1 MTSRSERT
9 AVLQFLGG
17 TGTVTGSR
25 FLIETGHARVLVDCG
40 LFQGPKELRLRN
52 WEKFPVEPE
61 TIDAV
66 VATHAHVDHSGYLPA
81 LARQGFRGRI
91 LATAGTEALCRI
103 VLPDSGHV
111 QEEDAN
117 FANRTGYSK
126 HSPALP
132 LYTQA
137 DGERVLGQFETVP
150 FDTPTGAAA
159 GVVITFRPAGHIL
172 GAASVTVE
180 LDGAKARTL
189 VFSGDL
195 GRRHQP
201 LLRPPAA
208 PAAAD
213 VLVVV
218 SSYGDRRH
226 ADEQSMNDFTDALR
240 RTAARG
246 GVTVIPSFAVDRTEV
261 ILFHLRRL
269 MRAGQLPAMPVYV
282 DSPMALAALEVYRT
296 AIASGGPDVLAAPL
310 DVFDCGTV
318 HEARTVEQSKAINA
332 LRGPLVVISASGMA
346 TGGRVLHH
354 LLARLPNARNTII
367 LPGFQAA
374 GTRGRA
380 LIDGATAV
388 KMLGRYV
395 PVRAE
400 IVHAPGFS
408 VHADQRE
415 ILDWLRSMPRPP
427 ETVYVVHGEPRASTA
442 LRQAIDAELGW
453 SAVVPRHLERIR
465 VD

>member
-1 MTSRSERT
+1 MTSRFRRP
-9 AVLQFLGG
+9 AVLRFLGG

-25 FLIETGHARVLVDCG
+25 FLIDTGQARVLVDCG

-52 WEKFPVEPE
+52 WEGFPIEPD

-66 VATHAHVDHSGYLPA
+66 VVTHAHVDHCGYLPA

-111 QEEDAN
+111 QEEDASY
-117 FANRTGYSK
+117 ANRAGYSK
-126 HSPALP
+126 HAPALP
-132 LYTQA
+132 LYTQE
-137 DGERVLGQFETVP
+137 DGERVLGRFEVVS
-150 FDTPTGAAA
+150 FDAPIDAAA
-159 GVVITFRPAGHIL
+159 GVRVTFRPAGHIL
-172 GAASVTVE
+172 GAANLTVE
-180 LDGAKARTL
+180 LDGARARTL

-195 GRRHQP
+195 GRPRHP
-201 LLRPPAA
+201 LLRPPAP

-213 VLVVV
+213 VLVVE
-218 SSYGDRRH
+218 STYGDRRH
-226 ADEQSMNDFTDALR
+226 QDEQSMDDFAEALR
-240 RTAARG
+240 RTAARA
-246 GVTVIPSFAVDRTEV
+246 GVAVIPSFAVDRTEV

-282 DSPMALAALEVYRT
+282 DSPMALAALEVYRA
-296 AIASGGPDVLAAPL
+296 AIASGSPELLSAPAGGGDL
-310 DVFDCGTV
+310 FDCGTLY
-318 HEARTVEQSKAINA
+318 EARTVEQSKAINA
-332 LRGPLVVISASGMA
+332 LGGPLVIISASGMA

-354 LLARLPNARNTII
+354 LLARLPDARNTII

-374 GTRGRA
+374 GTRGRS
-380 LIDGATAV
+380 LIEGATAV

-400 IVHAPGFS
+400 IVHAPAFS

-415 ILDWLRSMPRPP
+415 LLDWMRAAPRPP
-427 ETVYVVHGEPRASTA
+427 ETVYIVHGEPSASAA

-453 SAVVPRHLERIR
+453 PAVSHAIWSG
-465 VD
+465 